1 MELPEELIKKIQEKI
16 LEIQD
21 LVKDFKVDNFEYV
34 FIGGQYKEAEEGSD
48 FSSMD
53 VIYSMKVNSEESLDE
68 YLSFVSNAYSDEVRN
83 EFPKGDTSDIN
94 FWLNLGDSDDSIN

>member
-1 MELPEELIKKIQEKI
+1 
-16 LEIQD
+16 
-21 LVKDFKVDNFEYV
+21 
-34 FIGGQYKEAEEGSD
+34 
-48 FSSMD
+48 
-53 VIYSMKVNSEESLDE
+53 MKVNSEESLDE